1 MQAGLFRC
9 SISYVLRMIIPSGLS
24 DAVLFHVD
32 AAMRIINRR
41 VEILMQETF
50 ELGVREG
57 LIMLAATSDP
67 PLSQGCM
74 ADILGVNRNVMVLE
88 IDRLEKRG
96 LVKRERLPANRREQ
110 IITLTPKGKRTLAA
124 IEKLR
129 AQIRPRTW
137 KSAQERANL
146 ISWGRS
152 VIEAEDPQEP
162 ARKKR

>member
-1 MQAGLFRC
+1 
-9 SISYVLRMIIPSGLS
+9 
-24 DAVLFHVD
+24 
-32 AAMRIINRR
+32 
-41 VEILMQETF
+41 
-50 ELGVREG
+50 
-57 LIMLAATSDP
+57 
-67 PLSQGCM
+67 
-74 ADILGVNRNVMVLE
+74 VNRNVMVLE

-110 IITLTPKGKRTLAA
+110 IITLTAKGKRTLAA
-124 IEKLR
+124 MEKLR

>member
-1 MQAGLFRC
+1 
-9 SISYVLRMIIPSGLS
+9 MIIPSGLS

-88 IDRLEKRG
+88 IDRMDDQKGSGYL
-96 LVKRERLPANRREQ
+96 KRERRPESRREAT
-110 IITLTPKGKRTLAA
+110 IVLTARGRRALAT
-124 IEKLR
+124 IQKLR
-129 AQIRPRTW
+129 AQVWREVLRPTS
-137 KSAQERANL
+137 SAQRCELIAWARA
-146 ISWGRS
+146 
-152 VIEAEDPQEP
+152 VIEKAQAPP
-162 ARKKR
+162 IKSGATKR